1 MRFSIYLNILYI
13 EGAGEIAIFCSAFL
27 GSVIGFLWF
36 NSHPAEVFM
45 GDTGSLAIGGILGL
59 VAVLLKQEI
68 LLLVIGGVFVIEVL
82 SVLLQVCSFK
92 IRGRRIL
99 KMAPIHHHFQIL
111 GWEETKVVIR
121 FWIWGILFAL
131 LGLSTLKIR

>member
-1 MRFSIYLNILYI
+1 
-13 EGAGEIAIFCSAFL
+13 
-27 GSVIGFLWF
+27 
-36 NSHPAEVFM
+36 M

-59 VAVLLKQEI
+59 VSVLLKQEI
-68 LLLVIGGVFVIEVL
+68 LLLVIGGVFVIEAL

-92 IRGRRIL
+92 IRGKRIL